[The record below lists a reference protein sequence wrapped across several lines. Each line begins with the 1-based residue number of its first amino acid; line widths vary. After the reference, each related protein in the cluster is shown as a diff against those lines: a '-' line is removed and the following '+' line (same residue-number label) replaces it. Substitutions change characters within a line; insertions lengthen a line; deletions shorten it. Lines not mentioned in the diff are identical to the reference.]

1 LWPVIEEKAKFQL
14 NKEASQHY
22 NKLAKMIDQLI
33 KQTIKGKE
41 NEGNKHVFYPRIY
54 NMTNIQLSNTE
65 EALLRKGGKYNMG
78 ITAKE
83 NLKQLVCET
92 ECAIGQ
98 LESNQQEAI
107 RYLARK
113 NIQHML
119 TKQNVASIEY
129 KHNINTTKQIKQ
141 KLKQQEATAA
151 EADKGRTM
159 VIIYNQDLEDRIN
172 AFIED
177 NIAEL
182 KTDPTQKHQ
191 RTMQNTIKQCKSIMK
206 AGKKKIYNK

>member
-1 LWPVIEEKAKFQL
+1 LYAQ
-14 NKEASQHY
+14 
-22 NKLAKMIDQLI
+22 
-33 KQTIKGKE
+33 
-41 NEGNKHVFYPRIY
+41 
-54 NMTNIQLSNTE
+54 
-65 EALLRKGGKYNMG
+65 
-78 ITAKE
+78 
-83 NLKQLVCET
+83 
-92 ECAIGQ
+92 CAIGQ

-107 RYLARK
+107 KYLARK

-141 KLKQQEATAA
+141 KLKQQEATVA

-172 AFIED
+172 IFIKD
-177 NIAEL
+177 NNIAEL

-191 RTMQNTIKQCKSIMK
+191 RTMQNTIKQCKSIIRW
-206 AGKKKIYNK
+206 KK